1 MENFIKGCIKNI
13 DKLTLNTWLTNQN
26 IFLNDNE
33 LNILYMHLVNDWYE
47 FLYQNP
53 TNILNDLK
61 NKLSNDNYNKL
72 KILYAEYYN
81 KYHHYL

>member
-1 MENFIKGCIKNI
+1 MENFIKGYIKNI

-72 KILYAEYYN
+72 KILYDEYYN

>member
-1 MENFIKGCIKNI
+1 MENFIKGYIKNI

-72 KILYAEYYN
+72 KVLYDEYYN